1 MDFAL
6 STEQTA
12 LRERVSEFC
21 RMHCRP
27 EQEATRDRERGYP
40 SDLHRAMA
48 EAGIL
53 GYCLPQAYGGSGGGP
68 VELCLIN
75 EELGRHSTSA
85 TNILFINGICAALIS
100 LAGREDQKQH
110 YVSGIAQGRLRFAFA
125 LSEPGAGSDAAGIQA
140 RAVRDGGSYVI
151 NGTKLYTTGAADAD
165 FILTVV
171 RTAMEGKASRG
182 TSLLIVPRQSAGL
195 TVTPLEKIAGN
206 NIASC
211 RVDYQDVRIVQ
222 SACLGGEHQ
231 GWSVLMLGG
240 SLERLSVAAS
250 CVGMARAVFDEA
262 LAHVTAREQFGQ
274 PVSQFQAIQHQL
286 ADMATRTEAMRL
298 LTYSAAWK
306 VAQGV
311 AAVKEVSMAK
321 VFASEGINEIVSY
334 GMRLLGAKAYL
345 NDTPM
350 PRRLRESLLALYA
363 GGTAEI
369 QRNLIARSLGI

>member
-1 MDFAL
+1 
-6 STEQTA
+6 
-12 LRERVSEFC
+12 
-21 RMHCRP
+21 
-27 EQEATRDRERGYP
+27 
-40 SDLHRAMA
+40 
-48 EAGIL
+48 
-53 GYCLPQAYGGSGGGP
+53 
-68 VELCLIN
+68 
-75 EELGRHSTSA
+75 
-85 TNILFINGICAALIS
+85 
-100 LAGREDQKQH
+100 
-110 YVSGIAQGRLRFAFA
+110 
-125 LSEPGAGSDAAGIQA
+125 
-140 RAVRDGGSYVI
+140 
-151 NGTKLYTTGAADAD
+151 
-165 FILTVV
+165 
-171 RTAMEGKASRG
+171 
-182 TSLLIVPRQSAGL
+182 
-195 TVTPLEKIAGN
+195 
-206 NIASC
+206 
-211 RVDYQDVRIVQ
+211 
-222 SACLGGEHQ
+222 
-231 GWSVLMLGG
+231 
-240 SLERLSVAAS
+240 
-250 CVGMARAVFDEA
+250 MARAVFDEA